1 MIVAL
6 LVLAAAPAAAEGCGD
21 LPQQP
26 MNMCFYR
33 SYERAD
39 AEMNAQWKITAAA
52 MKQADRDLDR
62 TYDKEPGYFDTLLA
76 AQRAWITYRD
86 QHCLGESFEARGG
99 SMAPML
105 NSTCRITLTQ
115 ERTRQLKALVEVEN

>member
-1 MIVAL
+1 MIGAL
-6 LVLAAAPAAAEGCGD
+6 LLLAAAAAADENCGD

-26 MNMCFYR
+26 MNQCFYR
-33 SYERAD
+33 AYERAD
-39 AEMNAQWKITAAA
+39 AEMAAQWKLTAAA

-62 TYDKEPGYFDTLLA
+62 TYDKDPGYFDTLLA
-76 AQRAWITYRD
+76 GQRAWLTYRD
-86 QHCLGESFEARGG
+86 QQCLSASFEARGG
-99 SMAPML
+99 SLAPTL

>member
-1 MIVAL
+1 MMAAL
-6 LVLAAAPAAAEGCGD
+6 LLFTAAAAADENCGD

-26 MNMCFYR
+26 MNLCFYR
-33 SYERAD
+33 AYERAD
-39 AEMNAQWKITAAA
+39 AEMNAQWKLTAAA
-52 MKQADRDLDR
+52 MKQDDRDLDR

-76 AQRAWITYRD
+76 SQRAWLTYRD
-86 QHCLGESFEARGG
+86 QQCLSESFEARGG

-105 NSTCRITLTQ
+105 NSSCRITLTQ

>member
-1 MIVAL
+1 MIAAL
-6 LVLAAAPAAAEGCGD
+6 LLLAAATADENCGD

-26 MNMCFYR
+26 MNQCFYR
-33 SYERAD
+33 AYERAD
-39 AEMNAQWKITAAA
+39 AEMNAQWKLTAAA
-52 MKQADRDLDR
+52 LKQADRDLDR
-62 TYDKEPGYFDTLLA
+62 TYDKDPGYFDTLLA

-99 SMAPML
+99 SMSPML